1 MDFGFLASSFYMTNS
16 SLRQAMIRLQ
26 RGYFMA
32 PFKKQVLWPPTIKST
47 YYSTKQYIHIC
58 YILLILHLCKV
69 QKLTNKIFT
78 KIAQVCIYERS
89 MYIFCL
95 RHYSS
100 CNIDKPFTILYLQ
113 LFVLHIDVFLRS
125 LSFQRN
131 LNHRGCVTSGS
142 NTIIQFIGCATN
154 QPQKL
159 VSISKESF
167 QKRISIHILW

>member
-1 MDFGFLASSFYMTNS
+1 
-16 SLRQAMIRLQ
+16 MIRLQ

-47 YYSTKQYIHIC
+47 YYSTKYIHIC

-78 KIAQVCIYERS
+78 KIAQVCKWKKHVN
-89 MYIFCL
+89 FLL

-125 LSFQRN
+125 FSFQRN

-159 VSISKESF
+159 V
-167 QKRISIHILW
+167 